1 MRHNKKV
8 AFSEWAVFET
18 LESSLNR
25 VIKMKICVSF
35 KKTFTCFHMSFV
47 MMC

>member
-25 VIKMKICVSF
+25 VIKMKICF
-35 KKTFTCFHMSFV
+35 F
-47 MMC
+47 